1 MGKKVLIALSALGV
15 LAMAVK
21 EYPSLVRE
29 IKSCGWAPRRR
40 VPRGASSLAEGRR
53 FGGSVSG

>member
-1 MGKKVLIALSALGV
+1 MSKKVLIALSALGV

-29 IKSCGWAPRRR
+29 IKIWRMGAAPQGPARRQF
-40 VPRGASSLAEGRR
+40 S
-53 FGGSVSG
+53 GGG